1 MITSIIGDIIGSGF
15 EFHNTDNEN
24 FEFFSPNSVF
34 TDDTV
39 LTMATIDVLLN
50 KKDYAEA
57 YTEYFWKYSNR
68 GIGWGR
74 SFQDN
79 IRKNKKLV
87 PYESYGNGAVMRIS
101 PIAWFY
107 DTPEKILEEAK
118 KSAIVSHN
126 HPEGIKASQI
136 ISIVTFLARKIKDKK
151 EIKELITDFF
161 DYDIK
166 EKLYEYPRRK
176 FDVTCQGTVP
186 RCLTAFF
193 ECESIEEGIKKLVLC
208 GGDVDTNLATALPI
222 LEAFYGRPK
231 REWEVEAWKRLPDE
245 FRELLAKFLKEYVY
259 DDFEAP
265 DVKKLVEDENK
276 GSLIPSTFRLMGDL
290 FI

>member
-1 MITSIIGDIIGSGF
+1 
-15 EFHNTDNEN
+15 
-24 FEFFSPNSVF
+24 
-34 TDDTV
+34 
-39 LTMATIDVLLN
+39 LTIATIDALLN

-57 YTEYFWKYSNR
+57 YTDYFWKYAGR
-68 GIGWGR
+68 GWGG
-74 SFQDN
+74 SFQAN
-79 IRKNKKLV
+79 IRTNKKLV

-107 DTPEKILEEAK
+107 KDPLAIIHEAEESAK
-118 KSAIVSHN
+118 VSHN
-126 HPEGIKASQI
+126 HPEGIKGARAI
-136 ISIVTFLARKIKDKK
+136 CAATVLAQRIKDKK
-151 EIKELITDFF
+151 EIKSIMEKYF

-166 EKLYEYPRRK
+166 EKLSDYPRRK

-193 ECESIEEGIKKLVLC
+193 ECESIEEGIKKLVLL

-245 FRELLAKFLKEYVY
+245 FRELVAKFLKEYVY
-259 DDFEAP
+259 NDFEAP
-265 DVKKLVEDENK
+265 DVEKLVEEEDK
-276 GSLIPSTFRLMGDL
+276 DLVRLMSSL
-290 FI
+290 FS